1 MFGSTNKSRLQQQR
15 MRQRTNLAAM
25 QVDDDDDDGE
35 AASNVGNNKS
45 TKSKSIAVK
54 PSTTKSNTT
63 GISFAERAT
72 NDDDDEDDNGRAAT
86 AATSTV
92 PIKRMVAAVPLSSFV
107 VEDSGG
113 SAAAAARYT
122 DDDLNALRAQTRTV
136 PTAPR
141 RTDGDTGA
149 IGDGIDVDDDVT
161 VAGLP
166 PPTSVRILSDEE
178 IARAKQ
184 LKAEA
189 RNASAFVALD
199 PRRQPDAPQDDD
211 LMAERIALT
220 VASLQRTA
228 SSTDLDHDAEIA
240 RWELRNVHAGGG
252 GAQAIGNALRQAAG
266 GKPSAAGSGAAN
278 RRPTTD
284 IGAIDALVAT
294 DCDSKCSFVCFC
306 FFFLKWFKMRAVR
319 VRFSLNSLRYGPK
332 MLTLCFALVLVLV

>member
-1 MFGSTNKSRLQQQR
+1 
-15 MRQRTNLAAM
+15 M
-25 QVDDDDDDGE
+25 QDDDDDDDGE
-35 AASNVGNNKS
+35 ATAKASNVGNNKS
-45 TKSKSIAVK
+45 TKSKSIVVK
-54 PSTTKSNTT
+54 PSTTRSNTT

-72 NDDDDEDDNGRAAT
+72 NDDDDDDDGAAT

-113 SAAAAARYT
+113 SAAAAVRYT

-141 RTDGDTGA
+141 RTDSDTGA
-149 IGDGIDVDDDVT
+149 IADDVDVDDDVT

-252 GAQAIGNALRQAAG
+252 GAHAIGNALRQAAG
-266 GKPSAAGSGAAN
+266 GKPLAAGSGAAN

-284 IGAIDALVAT
+284 IGTIDALVAT
-294 DCDSKCSFVCFC
+294 DCDSKCSLMFV
-306 FFFLKWFKMRAVR
+306 FLQWFKMRAVR

-332 MLTLCFALVLVLV
+332 MLILCFALVLILV